1 MSARNG
7 TAAVT
12 ALIAGAKM
20 GVVAPPSTRRRRAP
34 RDKAAILA
42 ALQPSASEGTVT
54 TMHRG
59 LLTQHEAADFL
70 SVSVSYLRTADV
82 KKILLPGRGKKRP
95 VLRYDL
101 NDLAEWVRH
110 WRTP

>member
-1 MSARNG
+1 MSIRGG
-7 TAAVT
+7 TVT
-12 ALIAGAKM
+12 ATPTPPAQR
-20 GVVAPPSTRRRRAP
+20 VAPPPCRRSP
-34 RDKAAILA
+34 RDSAGLLA
-42 ALQPSASEGTVT
+42 VLQPPASEGTVT

-59 LLTQHEAADFL
+59 LLTQREAADFL

-95 VLRYDL
+95 VLRYDP